1 MTYMTTKEVLLK
13 NLENLD
19 KMPSIPVVVAP
30 LLRYLEQP
38 VDQLD
43 VQKVVSL
50 LAQDKSLTAQSLHMA
65 NSPLFGHWQTIDSL
79 KGAVV
84 SLGFQRLRDI
94 VISCSVLR
102 LMPLG
107 ESKIN
112 PVVFWEH
119 SLGCALVCR
128 HFAREIAFPHPE
140 KAYLGGLLHDLGILV
155 NLWILPQE
163 FGRAVDHAQAKQVPL
178 FEVEREMFG
187 ITHCETGRM
196 LAERWGLTPD
206 LIEAVSYHHD
216 AASAKTHRSL
226 VALVALSDLL
236 CRMADLG
243 HGYQELCQVS
253 FQEEPAFEVLLE
265 ECPALT
271 AFDWARF
278 TFELEGYLDEV
289 HQLVRQLY
297 GTA

>member
-163 FGRAVDHAQAKQVPL
+163 LAAQL
-178 FEVEREMFG
+178 
-187 ITHCETGRM
+187 ITHKLSKFLFSKSSGRC
-196 LAERWGLTPD
+196 LASRTAKLGACSPSVGALLLT
-206 LIEAVSYHHD
+206 
-216 AASAKTHRSL
+216 
-226 VALVALSDLL
+226 
-236 CRMADLG
+236 
-243 HGYQELCQVS
+243 
-253 FQEEPAFEVLLE
+253 
-265 ECPALT
+265 
-271 AFDWARF
+271 
-278 TFELEGYLDEV
+278 
-289 HQLVRQLY
+289 
-297 GTA
+297 